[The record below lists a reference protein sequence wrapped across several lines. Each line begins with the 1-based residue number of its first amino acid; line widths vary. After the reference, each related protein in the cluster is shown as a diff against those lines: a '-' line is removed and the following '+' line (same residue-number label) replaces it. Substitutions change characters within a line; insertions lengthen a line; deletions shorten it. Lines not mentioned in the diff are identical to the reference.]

1 MVDIFILE
9 NARVLSIIRKNVQ
22 CNVKG
27 SLAVNILKDRHFE
40 GLMLLVVLGISI
52 VFET

>member
-1 MVDIFILE
+1 MVDIFVLE
-9 NARVLSIIRKNVQ
+9 NARVLTIIRKNVQ
-22 CNVKG
+22 RNVQS

-40 GLMLLVVLGISI
+40 GLMLLIVLGISF